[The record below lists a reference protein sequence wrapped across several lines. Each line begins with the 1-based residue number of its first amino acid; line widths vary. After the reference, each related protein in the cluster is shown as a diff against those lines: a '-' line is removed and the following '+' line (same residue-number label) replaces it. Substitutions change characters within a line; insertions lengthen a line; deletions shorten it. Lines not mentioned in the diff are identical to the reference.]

1 MNKREDLLA
10 GLKKGISLEED
21 FIIRLAPR
29 CRLCISATDL
39 SPGEKQKI
47 ESTIATIEK
56 DSTKHKKMVE
66 NVIDKLKQGNQDV

>member
-47 ESTIATIEK
+47 ESAITTIEK
-56 DSTKHKKMVE
+56 DSTKHKKIIQ
-66 NVIDKLKQGNQDV
+66 NIIKKLE